1 MIPSWSDIKSAWS
14 SGWTALS
21 DQATRLYSAA
31 VTGNPAAYADK
42 VAAFQAELAASRATL
57 DRIKAKLPNPP
68 VTDADRAM
76 VANYTAME
84 RRYHELAAGLYAD
97 ATPTGAGA
105 PGQPV
110 VGVAPVVLVVGGIAL
125 TAIGVSWAVAAYE
138 YAVNLREQT
147 SLAERELDARVAAS
161 RDGRVLQPNTLPPP
175 PPSPTEQASNLG
187 LWLLGGLAVA
197 TGALVLPTLL
207 KK

>member
-1 MIPSWSDIKSAWS
+1 MIPTWTHIKSAWS

-21 DQATRLYSAA
+21 DQATRLYGAA
-31 VTGNPAAYADK
+31 ITGNPSAYATK
-42 VAAFQAELAASRATL
+42 VTAFQAELAVSRATL

-68 VTDADRAM
+68 NTDADRAM

-84 RRYHELAAGLYAD
+84 RRYHDLAAGLYAD

-105 PGQPV
+105 PGQPM
-110 VGVAPVVLVVGGIAL
+110 VGVAPVLVVGGIAL
-125 TAIGVSWAVAAYE
+125 TVIGIAWAVAAYE
-138 YAVNLREQT
+138 YTVNLREQT

-161 RDGRVLQPNTLPPP
+161 RDGRVLQTSTLPPP
-175 PPSPTEQASNLG
+175 PSPAADASNLG
-187 LWLLGGLAVA
+187 LWLLGGLAVV
-197 TGALVLPTLL
+197 TGAIVLPTFL